1 MAMVVGRA
9 GSEPRRWLVLMVA
22 LAGLVLSGGP
32 ARSESGSPCD
42 SATVV
47 PAGQD
52 ALRAD
57 CEALWEF
64 YTNLRGKGNLD
75 PEHGEGAWGPHTPLA
90 YWHGVTVD
98 EEAGRVVGLGDRN
111 RIEGLYGKISPA
123 LGRLTHLRRLDFG
136 ANLLVWRI
144 PPELGQLTNLT
155 WLNLESNSLSGPL
168 PAELGNLENL
178 RHLLLFSNKLSGQI
192 PSELGRLSKLVKL
205 DLRHNEL
212 IGPIPPELGR
222 LARLRILDLGLNEI
236 TGPIPR
242 ELGRLANLKWLYLQS
257 NRLSGSLPE
266 ELGQLTNLE
275 RLDISGSRV
284 SGPIPAQLGGL
295 ARLQVLDLSRNRL
308 LGPIPSQVGELA
320 DLRNLYMYD
329 NEIGGP
335 IPKELGRLEKLARVW
350 LWNNKLS
357 GSIPPELGQ
366 LSKLSELRLDRNA
379 LSGSIPAELGRLAE
393 IEVLG
398 LSHNQ
403 LTGPVPPELGGLSNL
418 TVLSLAQNRLAGS
431 IPPELGGLAN
441 LRSLSLSGNDLT
453 GAVPPEV
460 GDLPKLQT
468 LHLWENRLSRP
479 WPRNLLDP
487 REGLTVYLGSL
498 DVAGP
503 TFAAPH
509 EEIVLT
515 AETVDGPAPVTYEWE
530 VSGPPEREAS
540 GQRLTYRPGRWGHY
554 RVRVTATDSEGVKHY
569 GFAAF
574 TALFDIAGHA
584 FVEEIVWLGNRGI
597 TRGCDRWYSFCPDDA
612 VNRGQMAAFLMRAL
626 NPPGTDDASD
636 HFDDDAGSVFEDDIN
651 RLAHAGITMGCG
663 SRRYCPAE
671 PITRSQMAAFLS
683 RALRLA
689 AASVDLFDDDAGS
702 VFEDD
707 INRLAHAGITMGCG
721 PRLYCPDDLVT
732 RGQMAAFLYRARD
745 LMEQL
750 DHKQGFLGSWRTVP
764 RMV

>member
-1 MAMVVGRA
+1 M
-9 GSEPRRWLVLMVA
+9 
-22 LAGLVLSGGP
+22 
-32 ARSESGSPCD
+32 
-42 SATVV
+42 
-47 PAGQD
+47 
-52 ALRAD
+52 
-57 CEALWEF
+57 
-64 YTNLRGKGNLD
+64 
-75 PEHGEGAWGPHTPLA
+75 
-90 YWHGVTVD
+90 
-98 EEAGRVVGLGDRN
+98 
-111 RIEGLYGKISPA
+111 
-123 LGRLTHLRRLDFG
+123 
-136 ANLLVWRI
+136 
-144 PPELGQLTNLT
+144 
-155 WLNLESNSLSGPL
+155 
-168 PAELGNLENL
+168 
-178 RHLLLFSNKLSGQI
+178 LFSNKLSGQI

-236 TGPIPR
+236 TGPIP
-242 ELGRLANLKWLYLQS
+242 
-257 NRLSGSLPE
+257 
-266 ELGQLTNLE
+266 
-275 RLDISGSRV
+275 
-284 SGPIPAQLGGL
+284 AQLGGL

-308 LGPIPSQVGELA
+308 VGPIPSQVGGLA
-320 DLRNLYMYD
+320 DLRNLYMYN

-403 LTGPVPPELGGLSNL
+403 LTGLVPPELGGLSNL

-468 LHLWENRLSRP
+468 LHLWDNRLSRP
-479 WPRNLLDP
+479 WPGNLLDP

-509 EEIVLT
+509 EEVVLT
-515 AETVDGPAPVTYEWE
+515 AGTVDGPAPVTYEWE
-530 VSGPPEREAS
+530 VSGPPECEAS

-597 TRGCDRWYSFCPDDA
+597 TRGCDRWYSFCPDDP
-612 VNRGQMAAFLMRAL
+612 VNRGQMAAFLIRAL
-626 NPPGTDDASD
+626 NPPRTDDASD
-636 HFDDDAGSVFEDDIN
+636 RFDDDMGSVFEDDIN
-651 RLAHAGITMGCG
+651 RLARAGITMGCG
-663 SRRYCPAE
+663 PRQYCPAG

-683 RALRLA
+683 RAFGLPQ
-689 AASVDLFDDDAGS
+689 ASVDLFDDDMGS

-707 INRLAHAGITMGCG
+707 INRLAGAGITMGCG
-721 PRLYCPDDLVT
+721 PRRYCPDDVVT

-745 LMEQL
+745 LIRATR
-750 DHKQGFLGSWRTVP
+750 S
-764 RMV
+764 